1 MSGPSIRECM
11 QRLDAMADTPALIDS
26 IDELNRELW
35 CDQPAWEL
43 TRASERMRDLYRL
56 AQQLLGYVRNVGT
69 PPAPPPGT
77 PKGPA
82 ISVHDRSNGKP
93 GLATWTE
100 VRTAQ
105 VKYHGADVPRPA
117 AAKQAQ
123 RPARVAPDGM
133 VGVPEFAERLGVS
146 KSRFY
151 ALVSRGQLPAPDHGG
166 GRSGCSAF
174 WLEASVARSV
184 ETRRPT
190 QLSAAAAAQQGH
202 GPESLSS

>member
-1 MSGPSIRECM
+1 MSMPSIRECM
-11 QRLDAMADTPALIDS
+11 QRLDAMADTPALIES
-26 IDELNRELW
+26 IDQLNRELW
-35 CDQPAWEL
+35 HDEPAWEL
-43 TRASERMRDLYRL
+43 TRASERMRNLHRL
-56 AQQLLGYVRNVGT
+56 AQQLLAYVRNVGT

-105 VKYHGADVPRPA
+105 NKYHGTEEPPRPA

-133 VGVPEFAERLGVS
+133 VGVPEFAERLGVTR
-146 KSRFY
+146 SRFY
-151 ALVSRGQLPAPDHGG
+151 ALVSQGRLPTPDHGG

-184 ETRRPT
+184 ETRRPAKP
-190 QLSAAAAAQQGH
+190 SAAAAA
-202 GPESLSS
+202 